1 MYFCLFSTFN
11 FWLEISKFS
20 LCYASL
26 SLRSQTRNLKDQKL
40 NNIEARIF
48 NIHMLIKTH
57 FILSEEQK
65 YKKMSQTLYSSRVP
79 CFDWR
84 HLIFDTMCCLNLGTY
99 HEQEYRQF
107 SQDLSVFLLCRCQ
120 RQRREE
126 KVLCNFHSFFP
137 CTWKLKPHRRKG

>member
-11 FWLEISKFS
+11 FCLEISKVSFP
-20 LCYASL
+20 YASD
-26 SLRSQTRNLKDQKL
+26 SLRSQTRNLKHQKL

-48 NIHMLIKTH
+48 TFICLSKLPFLALWRTKIKK
-57 FILSEEQK
+57 L
-65 YKKMSQTLYSSRVP
+65 SQTWYSSGVP

-107 SQDLSVFLLCRCQ
+107 SQDLSVFLLCGCQ